1 MTSDCFWRLF
11 IETGEPAYYLLYR
24 EAMDSETDEK
34 TA

>member
-11 IETGEPAYYLLYR
+11 IETGEPIYYLLYR
-24 EAMDSETDEK
+24 ETEDAGADGK